1 MICGDLEKL
10 YDECISN
17 IILILMKNNKYP
29 KDYCIKY
36 IEDLKN
42 SNRLIMEKWI

>member
-17 IILILMKNNKYP
+17 IILILMRNNKYS
-29 KDYCIKY
+29 KDECIKI

-42 SNRLIMEKWI
+42 TNRIILEKWI